1 MQPELIHETN
11 HHLFVRQVAYIA
23 TRGLGQM
30 FTSRQE
36 NVTASRQIITG
47 SNFQSHTRTLAR
59 YSSIPP
65 FCLSSGEKW
74 LVTSNWNGELS
85 WLPSITS
92 TKRHSLWA
100 SFTSYKLNGARVLN
114 TNGNVHTAQTA
125 VHELCD
131 EFAASVANQHEVSDA
146 WRDAELRMT
155 N

>member
-1 MQPELIHETN
+1 MDPWNEPS
-11 HHLFVRQVAYIA
+11 FVRQASRVYSHTGTGANVYVTTGKCHGLATNYHWIKFSVSYKNPGTILLHSALLSFFWRKLA
-23 TRGLGQM
+23 TR
-30 FTSRQE
+30 
-36 NVTASRQIITG
+36 
-47 SNFQSHTRTLAR
+47 
-59 YSSIPP
+59 
-65 FCLSSGEKW
+65 

-114 TNGNVHTAQTA
+114 TNGHVHNAQTA